1 MINLTKLQNRL
12 NNCIESRHSTEH
24 LPNCRQCGKKP
35 VRGYSHTAFLGCEC
49 SVMSGDGYGDLE
61 QAWKVLQGDYSEREE
76 LRGNLAEAH
85 RAHNMYRANM
95 MRLVDQMRA
104 FTYKL
109 KPHRLPD
116 CIKAIDDDTTAN

>member
-1 MINLTKLQNRL
+1 M
-12 NNCIESRHSTEH
+12 
-24 LPNCRQCGKKP
+24 
-35 VRGYSHTAFLGCEC
+35 
-49 SVMSGDGYGDLE
+49 MSGDGYGDLQ
-61 QAWKVLQGDYSEREE
+61 QAWKALQGDYSEREE

-109 KPHRLPD
+109 KPHRFPD
-116 CIKAIDDDTTAN
+116 GVKAIDDDTTSN